1 MNRSTNTRRWL
12 LIGSAALGL
21 AALGVSQATAGRP
34 AEIAEPE
41 TSTETVVAPVAA
53 DMPSVS
59 ADGRLVAY
67 AGKPT
72 RRDGRERTIYLLDRA
87 DGSVVELAP
96 LAEGMRPGE
105 SVWPVVSGDG
115 CTVTFLTELPFD
127 LFRDDDGPG
136 RWDVYRQL
144 LPACGGVLGQLDL
157 VSTSGGGFD
166 ASAADDVVPT
176 DRPAVSADGS
186 LVAYTY
192 ADPLVDGLTGVMLVD
207 LAVPL
212 GNSGRSRPVAGSPY
226 QQPDGLF
233 VHRGLSQPSMSA
245 DGSVVAFTSDA
256 NSMALD
262 PTWGEGAVEGGAATT
277 RVFVWDRT
285 NPDPTT
291 AVREISAPAG
301 TTGLPNGDA
310 SSASVSGDGQFVAF
324 VSNATT
330 LVPSAVLP
338 ACNPTCLPQVYLWGR
353 ADGSLRLASRA
364 PGPPESTPVAAD
376 AGATQPALGYSDG
389 EVLFVSRATNLFAT
403 RSTGSGGADDGD
415 IVRAVPATGE
425 VQRVS
430 VMADGVTPAPAANA
444 HPRMSAAGRLVVFDT
459 LAGGVFADPAVAGR
473 QLAIIPMTPRME
485 MASLDVGTVDVDMP
499 SAEWFVTLV
508 NHGPGSFQPSTVT
521 IDLPDFLLNGGT
533 CIDGHFVLAPGATCT
548 VNVMFVP
555 TIEGPQ
561 TATLAIAEAG
571 YGALSLTTQISGI
584 GGSAALFSE
593 PGGGFA
599 GEQAVGTG
607 SAPLAF
613 EVRNTSSAATSVRSV
628 GLAGNHP
635 QDFIVVADGCSGQTL
650 QPEAT
655 CPVQVVFKPTGAG
668 RRTAT
673 VVTTAGNGAYATYL
687 ISGDSRFV
695 PMMSTS
701 TATIVAGQRVLVSGG
716 GFSPNT
722 PVVLRFADGNGRPVR
737 VTSDANGAISTVV
750 LVRAGERTGERLL
763 VGQTAD
769 GQTAGVW
776 VTILPPA
783 NRLGPGSAAW
793 PGR

>member
-1 MNRSTNTRRWL
+1 MSRSTNTRRWL

-34 AEIAEPE
+34 ARIADRDTP
-41 TSTETVVAPVAA
+41 TETVVNPVAA

-67 AGKPT
+67 AGQPP
-72 RRDGRERTIYLLDRA
+72 RHDGRQRTIYLLDRT

-96 LAEGMRPGE
+96 LPAGARPGE
-105 SVWPVVSGDG
+105 SAWPVVSGDG

-127 LFRDDDGPG
+127 MFRDDDGPG
-136 RWDVYRQL
+136 RWDVYRQQ

-157 VSTSGGGFD
+157 VSTLGGGFD
-166 ASAADDVVPT
+166 ASAADDAVPT

-212 GNSGRSRPVAGSPY
+212 GGNGRSRPVAGTPFG
-226 QQPDGLF
+226 QPDGLF
-233 VHRGLSQPSMSA
+233 VHHGQSQPSMSA
-245 DGSVVAFTSDA
+245 DGTVVAFTSDA
-256 NSMALD
+256 DSAALD
-262 PTWGEGAVEGGAATT
+262 PTWGAGAVEGGPATT
-277 RVFVWDRT
+277 RVFLWDRT
-285 NPDPTT
+285 NPDLTT
-291 AVREISAPAG
+291 AVREVSVAAG
-301 TTGLPNGDA
+301 STALPNGDA
-310 SSASVSGDGQFVAF
+310 NSPAVSADGQFVAF
-324 VSNATT
+324 VSTASG
-330 LVPSAVLP
+330 LVPGAVLP
-338 ACNPTCLPQVYLWGR
+338 ACNPDCVPQVYLWGR

-364 PGPPESTPVAAD
+364 PGPPESTPVGAD

-403 RSTGSGGADDGD
+403 RSTGGGGADDGD
-415 IVRAVPATGE
+415 IVRVVPATGE

-444 HPRMSAAGRLVVFDT
+444 HPRMSAAGRLIVFDT
-459 LAGGVFADPAVAGR
+459 LAGGIFADPNIAGR
-473 QLAIIPMTPRME
+473 QLAMIPVTPRME
-485 MASLDVGTVDVDMP
+485 MASLDIGTVDVDMP
-499 SAEWFVTLV
+499 SAEWFLTLV
-508 NHGPGSFQPSTVT
+508 NHGPGSFQPATVT
-521 IDLPDFLLNGGT
+521 IDLPDFLLNGGS
-533 CIDGHFVLAPGATCT
+533 CVDGHFVLAPGATCT

-555 TIEGPQ
+555 TIDGPQ

-571 YGALSLTTQISGI
+571 YGALSLTAQISGI

-593 PGGGFA
+593 PGGGYT
-599 GEQAVGTG
+599 GEQPVGTS
-607 SAPLAF
+607 SAPVGF
-613 EVRNTSSAATSVRSV
+613 MVRNTSSSPTTVRSV
-628 GLAGNHP
+628 TLAGNHP
-635 QDFIVVADGCSGQTL
+635 QDYVVVVDGCSGQTVA
-650 QPEAT
+650 PGEA
-655 CPVQVVFKPTGAG
+655 CPVQVVFKPTGSG

-673 VVTTAGNGAYATYL
+673 VVTTASNGAYATYL
-687 ISGDSRFV
+687 VSGDSRYV
-695 PMMSTS
+695 PMMTTS
-701 TATIVAGQRVLVSGG
+701 TATIVAGQRVLVAGS
-716 GFSPNT
+716 GFSPYT
-722 PVVLRFADGNGRPVR
+722 TVVLRFADGNGRPIR
-737 VTSDANGAISTVV
+737 VNSDAYGAISTVV

-776 VTILPPA
+776 VTVLPPA
-783 NRLGPGSAAW
+783 GRLGPGSAAW

>member
-1 MNRSTNTRRWL
+1 MSRSSNTRRWL
-12 LIGSAALGL
+12 LTGSAALGL

-34 AEIAEPE
+34 AEPPQPEP
-41 TSTETVVAPVAA
+41 TTQDVVAPVAA

-72 RRDGRERTIYLLDRA
+72 GQDDRERTIFVLDRETGEVL
-87 DGSVVELAP
+87 DLLPQVD
-96 LAEGMRPGE
+96 GMRPGE
-105 SVWPVVSGDG
+105 SVWPVLSGDG
-115 CTVTFLTELPFD
+115 CTVTFVTELPLD

-136 RWDVYRQL
+136 RWDVYRQT
-144 LPACGGVLGQLDL
+144 LPACGGVLGQVDL

-166 ASAADDVVPT
+166 AAAADNVVPT

-186 LVAYTY
+186 LVAYTS
-192 ADPLVDGLTGVMLVD
+192 ADPLVDGLTGVTLVD

-212 GNSGRSRPVAGSPY
+212 GGSGRSRPVAGTPFG
-226 QQPDGLF
+226 QPDGVF
-233 VHRGLSQPSMSA
+233 VNHGQSQPSLSA
-245 DGSVVAFTSDA
+245 DGTLVAFTSDA
-256 NSMALD
+256 DSAALD
-262 PTWGEGAVEGGAATT
+262 PTWGAGAVAGGPATT

-285 NPDPTT
+285 NPDLTT
-291 AVREISAPAG
+291 AVREISAPVGA
-301 TTGLPNGDA
+301 TTLANGDA
-310 SSASVSGDGQFVAF
+310 NSPAVSGDGQFVAF
-324 VSNATT
+324 VSHASG
-330 LVPSAVLP
+330 LVPGAVLP
-338 ACNPTCLPQVYLWGR
+338 ACNPTCPPQVYLWSR

-389 EVLFVSRATNLFAT
+389 EVLFVSRATNLFPT
-403 RSTGSGGADDGD
+403 RSTGSGGVDDGD
-415 IVRAVPATGE
+415 IVRVVPATGE

-430 VMADGVTPAPAANA
+430 VMTDGVTPAPAANA
-444 HPRMSAAGRLVVFDT
+444 HPRMAATGRLIVFDT

-473 QLAIIPMTPRME
+473 QLAIIPVTPRLE
-485 MASLDVGTVDVDMP
+485 MANLDVGTVDVDMP

-508 NHGPGSFQPSTVT
+508 NRGPGSFQPATVT

-533 CIDGHFVLAPGATCT
+533 CVDGHFVLAPGATCT

-555 TIEGPQ
+555 TIDGPQ
-561 TATLAIAEAG
+561 TATLAIAESG
-571 YGALSLTTQISGI
+571 YGALSLTAQITGI

-593 PGGGFA
+593 PGGGYA
-599 GEQAVGTG
+599 GQQAVGTSG
-607 SAPLAF
+607 APLGF
-613 EVRNTSSAATSVRSV
+613 EVRNTSSSPTTVRSV
-628 GLAGNHP
+628 SLAGNHP
-635 QDFIVVADGCSGQTL
+635 QDFVIVADGCSGQTVA
-650 QPEAT
+650 PAAT

-673 VVTTAGNGAYATYL
+673 VVTTASNGAYATYL
-687 ISGDSRFV
+687 ASGDSRFV

-701 TATIVAGQRVLVSGG
+701 TATIVAGQRVLVGG
-716 GFSPNT
+716 SGFSPNT
-722 PVVLRFADGNGRPVR
+722 TVVLRFADGNGRPLH

-776 VTILPPA
+776 VTVLPPA